1 MKSLNV
7 LLLFLS
13 FTVFSCSNSNYNG
26 QYLKSH
32 IKSND
37 LIQPPTPNSFD
48 CTEAQEEARRHYENK
63 ELKYYIFSISSIS
76 FKLVDKIKK
85 KYNVEI
91 ISLACVADNHLV
103 CYNEFADSIM
113 VDSQGN
119 TLMELYQQEKN
130 IIGN

>member
-1 MKSLNV
+1 
-7 LLLFLS
+7 
-13 FTVFSCSNSNYNG
+13 
-26 QYLKSH
+26 
-32 IKSND
+32 
-37 LIQPPTPNSFD
+37 
-48 CTEAQEEARRHYENK
+48 
-63 ELKYYIFSISSIS
+63 
-76 FKLVDKIKK
+76 
-85 KYNVEI
+85 VEI